1 MSLVKYAVE
10 LVWRSH
16 SIRTGE
22 VPNNSNIW
30 QIDKSKTFKHRS
42 WKKNRYIYEIGQDIW
57 SWKRTDIWNQ
67 TNLVNFEAAWF
78 VLFFLVAVAIQSWKA
93 IESLIVTFV
102 TTRTGETFIL
112 SAGLP
117 HILPGFTFFGLN
129 FILKK
134 IENAAAVAKRL
145 VM

>member
-1 MSLVKYAVE
+1 MKS
-10 LVWRSH
+10 
-16 SIRTGE
+16 
-22 VPNNSNIW
+22 
-30 QIDKSKTFKHRS
+30 DKSGRFRS
-42 WKKNRYIYEIGQDIW
+42 SLI
-57 SWKRTDIWNQ
+57 
-67 TNLVNFEAAWF
+67 
-78 VLFFLVAVAIQSWKA
+78 FLSFSAAVAIQSWKA

-112 SAGLP
+112 SGLP

-129 FILKK
+129 LILKK